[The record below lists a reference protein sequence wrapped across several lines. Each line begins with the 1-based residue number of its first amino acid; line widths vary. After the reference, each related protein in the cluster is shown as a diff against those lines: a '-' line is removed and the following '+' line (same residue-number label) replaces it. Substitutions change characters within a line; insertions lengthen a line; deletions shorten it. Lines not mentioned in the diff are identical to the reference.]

1 VKRLHCLWVAVLL
14 VLTGTAVARA
24 AEPAEV
30 RVGIASAISD
40 VAIFIAQKKGFFD
53 QEGVAAK
60 TITFTSGSDMVAP
73 LGAGN
78 LDVAGGSPS
87 AGLYNAVAR
96 GIKLRIVADKASSQ
110 PGYTVNAIMV
120 RKALIDSGRFKG
132 LKDMAGLKFALT
144 GRGVSSMT
152 TLNDALKSV
161 GARYSDVDII
171 DMSFPNILV
180 AMRNGGVD
188 AGILTEPFLTIAGKG
203 GFAVRIKGDDE
214 IYPGHQIAALMYSE
228 KFAEEQPKAAASFM
242 RAYLRG
248 VRFYNDA
255 MKDGKLAGPTA
266 DEVIAILVES
276 TPIKDPAVFRAIT
289 PAGNDPDGRVNA
301 ASLKHDQDF
310 YRELGLL
317 TGDVDVDKVVD
328 YSFVDAAL
336 KTLGPYKRASA
347 PR

>member
-1 VKRLHCLWVAVLL
+1 MRSLCCTVGL
-14 VLTGTAVARA
+14 VLAVVQGAAA
-24 AEPAEV
+24 AEPVEV

-40 VAIFIAQKKGFFD
+40 VAIFIAQKKGFFGE
-53 QEGVAAK
+53 EGVSAK
-60 TITFTSGSDMVAP
+60 TITFTSASDMVAP

-96 GIKLRIVADKASSQ
+96 DIKLKIVADKASSP
-110 PGYTVNAIMV
+110 PGYGVNAIMV
-120 RKALIDSGRFKG
+120 RKELIDSGRFKS
-132 LKDMAGLKFALT
+132 LKDLKGMKLALA

-152 TLNDALKSV
+152 TLNDALQSV
-161 GARYSDVDII
+161 GVKYSDVDVI
-171 DMSFPNILV
+171 DMSFPNIL
-180 AMRNGGVD
+180 AALQNGGID
-188 AGILTEPFLTIAGKG
+188 AGIPTEPFITIATKK
-203 GFAVRIKGDDE
+203 GFAVKIKGDDE

-228 KFAEEQPKAAASFM
+228 KFATDSPKVAVSFM

-255 MKDGKLAGPTA
+255 MKDGHLAGPTA
-266 DEVIAILVES
+266 EEVIAILVES

-289 PAGNDPDGRVNA
+289 PNGNNPNGRVNA
-301 ASLKHDQDF
+301 VSLKHDQDF

-317 TGDVDVDKVVD
+317 IGDVDVDKVVD

-336 KTLGPYKRASA
+336 KTLGPYKRMSA
-347 PR
+347 EGK